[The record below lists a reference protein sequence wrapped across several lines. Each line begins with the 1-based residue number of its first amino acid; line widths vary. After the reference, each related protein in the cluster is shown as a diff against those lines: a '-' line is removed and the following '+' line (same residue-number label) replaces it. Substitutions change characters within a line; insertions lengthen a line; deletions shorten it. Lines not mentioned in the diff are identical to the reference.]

1 MPGRHR
7 PDCLAHGKAVHLR
20 HHKVEHDDIGP
31 RDNKGFERGSPV
43 FRLDD
48 LEPGRLKSLPMEKAF
63 HIVVVDEQD
72 DRIGPLIIHSG
83 QATRG
88 NRSERR
94 ASTAR

>member
-1 MPGRHR
+1 MPGWHR
-7 PDCLAHGKAVHLR
+7 ADRLAHGKTVHLR
-20 HHKVEHDDIGP
+20 HHKVEHHDVGQ
-31 RDNKGFERGSPV
+31 RDYKGFERGSPV

-48 LEPGRLKSLPMEKAF
+48 LEPGRLEHLPMEKAL

-72 DRIGPLIIHSG
+72 DRISALIIHLD

-94 ASTAR
+94 ASTVR